1 MELKNAQLGL
11 IQSISMLEISME
23 EDRYEIIKDMKELSS
38 LENIDNVSIEG
49 GVIKKYTKKFLKF
62 LEDVILKFQLFI
74 KKVLDRINSIAYSD
88 EDTKK
93 FNDRMSSIKNN
104 VELRERL
111 GKSPAIVVAGNFI
124 PVMNIIKAPLLMK
137 DQPFGDTGI
146 EKISSNIINVLKS
159 FGIVADLD
167 SDNLYAVVGLTNTT
181 ITLACVQKDNKRYNV
196 SVDCTGIKEKKLFD
210 NINNNTKLL
219 TGDGIRLYLDQ
230 LNKQIDNFMSGYKK
244 VDYSEMTD
252 KEEAF
257 ARKIA
262 GFCISNLTKIG
273 NYLITY
279 NRSIKSLYRE
289 TGEEKIENIKKGK

>member
-210 NINNNTKLL
+210 NINDNTKLL